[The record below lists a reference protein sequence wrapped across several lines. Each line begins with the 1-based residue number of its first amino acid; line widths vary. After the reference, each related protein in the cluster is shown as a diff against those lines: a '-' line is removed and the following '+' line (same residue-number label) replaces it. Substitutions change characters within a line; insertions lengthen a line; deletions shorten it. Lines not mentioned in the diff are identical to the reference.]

1 MKKARD
7 MAEGGGGDSAGGDA
21 PAVFISY
28 ASQDVAVAN
37 AIVKALEL
45 CGLRCWIAPRDVI
58 AGSLFAE
65 AIVRALNEAKVLV
78 LILSVHAGASPHVG
92 KEIERASAKRR
103 PIIALRTDS
112 EPLSPAFE
120 YYLSESQWIDLG
132 SRITDA
138 TVATLVDAV
147 RRHLGPAA
155 AGAPGSNQVPS
166 TLPEPII
173 SYGHHGQPWIAST
186 RNSGKRAAVDSIAVL
201 PFALT
206 GGPASMKFFGE
217 GIAECLIQALS
228 ELPGIRKVIARNSA
242 FKYAESDPLEA
253 GRLLGVRAVL
263 TGRLR
268 ISHQSAS
275 LTAELVDTMDSAHLW
290 GAVIDRPLKELP
302 HSQADLADEICAAL
316 SPKLAGKQVNRGR
329 RVANFD
335 AYRLYLQGRYAWS
348 KRPAAGAVDE
358 AIGLFEK
365 AIEHDSGFALA
376 HTGLADCYNTLSA
389 WESGAIA
396 PRVGFEKAK
405 LSALCALQID
415 KRSAEAHTSMAY
427 THLHYSWDWQS
438 AEHEFKQALAISPNY
453 AHAHHWYSHLLAAV
467 GRVDESLAESR
478 KLIEL
483 DPFDLINN
491 VHLSWHHYMAR
502 EFPAAISE
510 AQRTLAMEKRFHWG
524 YFFAGLA
531 LDAAGDHR
539 DALKHLR
546 TSLELSGQSTVML
559 AALGHAYGT
568 AHKHDAARK
577 VLTQL
582 GELSQTRYIS
592 SYEIALIH
600 IALGEHDRALDL
612 LDMAVEERSGWLP
625 YLLNDVRLD
634 PLRSTARFATLTAR
648 VGLRSVLVDPIHPP
662 TSHR

>member
-1 MKKARD
+1 MVK
-7 MAEGGGGDSAGGDA
+7 GGVEESDRGDD
-21 PAVFISY
+21 PTVFISY
-28 ASQDVAVAN
+28 ASHDSALAN
-37 AIVKALEL
+37 ALVKALEL
-45 CGLRCWIAPRDVI
+45 NQLRCWIAPRDVI
-58 AGSLFAE
+58 AGSLYAD
-65 AIVRALNEAKVLV
+65 AIVQAINKAQVFVLV
-78 LILSVHAGASPHVG
+78 LSAYAGASPHVG

-103 PIIALRTDS
+103 PIITLCADS

-120 YYLSESQWIDLG
+120 YYLSESQWIHLMSG
-132 SRITDA
+132 LTDA
-138 TVATLVDAV
+138 TAAALVDAV
-147 RRHLGPAA
+147 RRHLDPAGS
-155 AGAPGSNQVPS
+155 GALGINRVGSRP
-166 TLPEPII
+166 PDPIKTH
-173 SYGHHGQPWIAST
+173 GHDTQPWAGPRKS
-186 RNSGKRAAVDSIAVL
+186 SGKRAAVDSIAVL

-206 GGPASMKFFGE
+206 GGPANMKFFGE

-253 GRLLGVRAVL
+253 GRVLGVRAVL

-268 ISHQSAS
+268 ISRQSAS
-275 LTAELVDTMDSAHLW
+275 LTAELVDTADSAHLW
-290 GAVIDRPLKELP
+290 GAVIERPLKELP

-316 SPKLAGKQVNRGR
+316 SPKLPGKQPQVKRGR

-335 AYRLYLQGRYAWS
+335 AYRLYLQGRYAWN

-389 WESGAIA
+389 WESGSIA
-396 PRVGFEKAK
+396 PRVGFEKARI
-405 LSALCALQID
+405 SALCALQLD
-415 KRSAEAHTSMAY
+415 KRSAEAHTSLAY
-427 THLHYSWDWQS
+427 THLHYSWEWES

-491 VHLSWHHYMAR
+491 AHLSWHHYMAR
-502 EFPAAISE
+502 EFPAALSE

-531 LDAAGDHR
+531 LDAAGEHP
-539 DALKHLR
+539 DALKYLQ
-546 TSLELSGQSTVML
+546 TSLDLSGQSTVML
-559 AALGHAYGT
+559 SALGHAYGT
-568 AHKHDAARK
+568 AHQYDAARK
-577 VLTQL
+577 ILLQL

-600 IALGEHDRALDL
+600 ISLGEHDRGLEFLDL
-612 LDMAVEERSGWLP
+612 AVAERSGWLP

-634 PLRSTARFATLTAR
+634 PVRSTSRFASLTAR
-648 VGLRSVLVDPIHPP
+648 VGLRPVALD
-662 TSHR
+662 SHR

>member
-1 MKKARD
+1 
-7 MAEGGGGDSAGGDA
+7 MAEGGGDNSAGGA
-21 PAVFISY
+21 PTVFISY

-37 AIVKALEL
+37 ALVEALEL
-45 CGLRCWIAPRDVI
+45 CRLRCWIAPRDVI
-58 AGSLFAE
+58 AGTLFAE
-65 AIVRALNEAKVLV
+65 AIVRAINDAKVFVLV
-78 LILSVHAGASPHVG
+78 LSAYAGASPHVG

-112 EPLSPAFE
+112 APLSPAFE

-132 SRITDA
+132 SRLTDA

-147 RRHLGPAA
+147 RRHLGPGA
-155 AGAPGSNQVPS
+155 AGARDSNQVAS
-166 TLPEPII
+166 TLSDPIK
-173 SYGHHGQPWIAST
+173 SQGHHAQPWNAST
-186 RNSGKRAAVDSIAVL
+186 RSSGKRAAIDSIAVL

-268 ISHQSAS
+268 ISRQSAS
-275 LTAELVDTMDSAHLW
+275 LTAELVDTVDSAHLW

-316 SPKLAGKQVNRGR
+316 SPKLPGKQVRR

-389 WESGAIA
+389 WESGSIA
-396 PRVGFEKAK
+396 PRVGFEKARI
-405 LSALCALQID
+405 SALCALQLD
-415 KRSAEAHTSMAY
+415 KRSAEAHTSLAY
-427 THLHYSWDWQS
+427 SHLHYSWEWES

-478 KLIEL
+478 RLIEL

-510 AQRTLAMEKRFHWG
+510 AQRTFAMERRFHWG

-531 LDAAGDHR
+531 LDAVGEHR

-546 TSLELSGQSTVML
+546 TSLDLSGQSTVML
-559 AALGHAYGT
+559 AALGHAYGN
-568 AHKHDAARK
+568 AHEPDAARK
-577 VLTQL
+577 ILVQL

-612 LDMAVEERSGWLP
+612 LDVALEERSGWLP

-634 PLRSTARFATLTAR
+634 PVRSTARFLSLTAR
-648 VGLRSVLVDPIHPP
+648 VGLRPMLIDSIHPP
-662 TSHR
+662 TGHR

>member
-1 MKKARD
+1 
-7 MAEGGGGDSAGGDA
+7 MAEDGGDDNAGGGA
-21 PAVFISY
+21 PTVFISY

-37 AIVKALEL
+37 ALVEVLEL
-45 CGLRCWIAPRDVI
+45 RGLRCWIAPRDVI

-65 AIVRALNEAKVLV
+65 AIVQALNEAKVFV
-78 LILSVHAGASPHVG
+78 LILSAHAAASPHVG

-103 PIIALRTDS
+103 PIIALRADS
-112 EPLSPAFE
+112 APLSPAFE

-132 SRITDA
+132 SRLTDA

-155 AGAPGSNQVPS
+155 VGAPANQLAS
-166 TLPEPII
+166 TLSDPLR
-173 SYGHHGQPWIAST
+173 SHGHHGQPWIAST
-186 RNSGKRAAVDSIAVL
+186 RSPGKRAAIDSIAVL

-217 GIAECLIQALS
+217 GIAESLIQALS

-242 FKYAESDPLEA
+242 FKYAESDPMEA

-268 ISHQSAS
+268 ISRQSAS
-275 LTAELVDTMDSAHLW
+275 LTAELVDTVDSAHLW

-316 SPKLAGKQVNRGR
+316 SPKLPGKPAKRGR

-389 WESGAIA
+389 WESGSIA
-396 PRVGFEKAK
+396 PRVGFEKARI
-405 LSALCALQID
+405 SALCALKLD
-415 KRSAEAHTSMAY
+415 KRSAEAHTSLAY
-427 THLHYSWDWQS
+427 SHLHYSWEWES

-483 DPFDLINN
+483 DPLDLINN

-502 EFPAAISE
+502 EFPAALSE
-510 AQRTLAMEKRFHWG
+510 AQRSVAMEKRFHWG

-531 LDAAGDHR
+531 LDAVGEHR

-568 AHKHDAARK
+568 AHEHDAARK
-577 VLTQL
+577 VLAQL

-600 IALGEHDRALDL
+600 LALGEHDRALDL
-612 LDMAVEERSGWLP
+612 LDVAVEERSGWLP

-634 PLRSTARFATLTAR
+634 PVRPTARFASLTAR
-648 VGLRSVLVDPIHPP
+648 VGLRPVSAGQIHPP
-662 TSHR
+662 ISHR

>member
-1 MKKARD
+1 MMKAGD
-7 MAEGGGGDSAGGDA
+7 MAEGGGGDSAGGGA

-28 ASQDVAVAN
+28 ASQDVAVAD
-37 AIVKALEL
+37 ALVETLEL

-65 AIVRALNEAKVLV
+65 AIVRALNEAKVFV

-132 SRITDA
+132 SKLTDA
-138 TVATLVDAV
+138 TAATLVDAV
-147 RRHLGPAA
+147 RRHLVPAV
-155 AGAPGSNQVPS
+155 AGALGSNQVQ
-166 TLPEPII
+166 T
-173 SYGHHGQPWIAST
+173 YGHGHHNHAGEGSRKSA
-186 RNSGKRAAVDSIAVL
+186 GKRAAIDSIAVL
-201 PFALT
+201 PFALS
-206 GGPASMKFFGE
+206 GGPTNMKFFGE
-217 GIAECLIQALS
+217 GLAECLIQALS

-242 FKYAESDPLEA
+242 FKYAESDPLEV
-253 GRLLGVRAVL
+253 GRMLGVRAVL

-268 ISHQSAS
+268 IARQSAS
-275 LTAELVDTMDSAHLW
+275 LTAELVDTADSAHLW
-290 GAVIDRPLKELP
+290 GTVIDRPLKELP
-302 HSQADLADEICAAL
+302 HSEADLADEICAAL
-316 SPKLAGKQVNRGR
+316 SPKLPGKQPPVKRGR

-376 HTGLADCYNTLSA
+376 HAGLADCYNTLSA
-389 WESGAIA
+389 WESGSIA
-396 PRVGFEKAK
+396 PRVGFEKAR
-405 LSALCALQID
+405 LSTLCALQLD
-415 KRSAEAHTSMAY
+415 KRCAEAHTSLAY
-427 THLHYSWDWQS
+427 SHLHYSWEWES

-453 AHAHHWYSHLLAAV
+453 ANAHHWYSHLLAAV
-467 GRVDESLAESR
+467 GRLDESLAESR

-483 DPFDLINN
+483 DPLDLVNN

-502 EFPAAISE
+502 QFPAAISE
-510 AQRTLAMEKRFHWG
+510 AQRTLAMEKRFQWG
-524 YFFAGLA
+524 HFFTGLA
-531 LDAAGDHR
+531 LDAVGEHR
-539 DALKHLR
+539 DALKYLR
-546 TSLELSGQSTVML
+546 TSLDLSGQSTVML

-568 AHKHDAARK
+568 AHEYDAARK

-582 GELSQTRYIS
+582 GDLSQTRYIS

-600 IALGEHDRALDL
+600 ISLGEHDRALDL
-612 LDMAVEERSGWLP
+612 LDVAVEERSGWLP

-634 PLRSTARFATLTAR
+634 PVRSTARFASLTAR
-648 VGLRSVLVDPIHPP
+648 VGLRPETL
-662 TSHR
+662 R

>member
-1 MKKARD
+1 
-7 MAEGGGGDSAGGDA
+7 MAEAGDDDSAGGGA

-28 ASQDVAVAN
+28 ASQDAAVAN
-37 AIVKALEL
+37 ALVEALEFRRL
-45 CGLRCWIAPRDVI
+45 TCWIAPRDVL
-58 AGSLFAE
+58 AGSLYAD
-65 AIVRALNEAKVLV
+65 AIVRALNEAKVFVLV
-78 LILSVHAGASPHVG
+78 LSVHAHASPHVG

-103 PIIALRTDS
+103 PIVALRTDS
-112 EPLSPAFE
+112 EPLPPAFE
-120 YYLSESQWIDLG
+120 YYLSESHWIDIG
-132 SRITDA
+132 SGLTDA
-138 TVATLVDAV
+138 TVATLVAAV
-147 RRHLGPAA
+147 RRHLVPAA
-155 AGAPGSNQVPS
+155 AAAPAVNQA
-166 TLPEPII
+166 
-173 SYGHHGQPWIAST
+173 AST
-186 RNSGKRAAVDSIAVL
+186 APDPSKAHGRNTPAPLGSRSSSGKRAAIDSIAVL

-206 GGPASMKFFGE
+206 GGPANMKFFGE
-217 GIAECLIQALS
+217 GIAECLIQSLS

-242 FKYAESDPLEA
+242 FKYADSDPLEA
-253 GRLLGVRAVL
+253 GRMLGVRAVL

-268 ISHQSAS
+268 ISHKSAS
-275 LTAELVDTMDSAHLW
+275 LTAELVDTEDSAHLW
-290 GAVIDRPLKELP
+290 GKVIDRPLKELP
-302 HSQADLADEICAAL
+302 HSQADLAEEICAAL
-316 SPKLAGKQVNRGR
+316 SPKLPGKQPRVNRGR

-389 WESGAIA
+389 WESGSIA
-396 PRVGFEKAK
+396 PRVGFEKAR
-405 LSALCALQID
+405 LSTLCALRLD
-415 KRSAEAHTSMAY
+415 KRSPEAHTSLAY
-427 THLHYSWDWQS
+427 SHLHYSWEWES

-502 EFPAAISE
+502 EFPAAIGE

-531 LDAAGDHR
+531 LDAMGEHR
-539 DALKHLR
+539 DALKHLE

-568 AHKHDAARK
+568 AHKPDAARK
-577 VLTQL
+577 VLGQL
-582 GELSQTRYIS
+582 GELSRTRYIS

-600 IALGEHDRALDL
+600 IALSEHDRALDL

-625 YLLNDVRLD
+625 YLRNDVRLD
-634 PLRSTARFATLTAR
+634 PVRSTARFASLTAR
-648 VGLRSVLVDPIHPP
+648 VGLRPVSADPVHPA
-662 TSHR
+662 TRHR

>member
-1 MKKARD
+1 
-7 MAEGGGGDSAGGDA
+7 MAEGSGDDSAGGGNA
-21 PAVFISY
+21 PTVFISY
-28 ASQDVAVAN
+28 ASQDAAVAN
-37 AIVKALEL
+37 ALVEALEL
-45 CGLRCWIAPRDVI
+45 CRLRCWIAPRDVI

-65 AIVRALNEAKVLV
+65 AIVRAINEAKILVLV
-78 LILSVHAGASPHVG
+78 LSVHAGASPHVG

-103 PIIALRTDS
+103 PIIALRADS

-120 YYLSESQWIDLG
+120 YYLSESQWIDFGNGL
-132 SRITDA
+132 TDA
-138 TVATLVDAV
+138 TAATLVDAV
-147 RRHLGPAA
+147 RRHLDPAA
-155 AGAPGSNQVPS
+155 AGALGLNLGASRPADSIKTYGGHAQSWVGSRKS
-166 TLPEPII
+166 
-173 SYGHHGQPWIAST
+173 A
-186 RNSGKRAAVDSIAVL
+186 GKRAVIDSIAVL

-206 GGPASMKFFGE
+206 GGPANMKFFGE
-217 GIAECLIQALS
+217 GLAECLIQALS

-253 GRLLGVRAVL
+253 GRMLGVRAVL

-275 LTAELVDTMDSAHLW
+275 LTAELVDTADSAHLW

-316 SPKLAGKQVNRGR
+316 SPKLPGKQLQVKRGR

-376 HTGLADCYNTLSA
+376 HAGLADCYNTLSA
-389 WESGAIA
+389 WESGSIA
-396 PRVGFEKAK
+396 PRVGFEKAR
-405 LSALCALQID
+405 LSTLCALQLD
-415 KRSAEAHTSMAY
+415 KRCAEAHTSLAY
-427 THLHYSWDWQS
+427 SHLHYSWEWES

-467 GRVDESLAESR
+467 GRLDESLAESR

-483 DPFDLINN
+483 DPLDLVNN

-502 EFPAAISE
+502 EFPAAFSE
-510 AQRTLAMEKRFHWG
+510 AQRTLAMEKRFQWG
-524 YFFAGLA
+524 HFFAGLA
-531 LDAAGDHR
+531 LDAAGEHS
-539 DALKHLR
+539 DALKYLQ

-559 AALGHAYGT
+559 SALGHAYGT

-577 VLTQL
+577 VLGQL

-600 IALGEHDRALDL
+600 VALGEHDRGLDFLDL
-612 LDMAVEERSGWLP
+612 AVAERSGWLP

-634 PLRSTARFATLTAR
+634 PVRSTARFASLIAR
-648 VGLRSVLVDPIHPP
+648 VGLRPASLDSIPP
-662 TSHR
+662 STSHR

>member
-1 MKKARD
+1 
-7 MAEGGGGDSAGGDA
+7 MAEGDGENSAGGGGA
-21 PAVFISY
+21 PIVFISH
-28 ASQDVAVAN
+28 ATQDAAVAN
-37 AIVKALEL
+37 ALVEALEL
-45 CGLRCWIAPRDVI
+45 CRLRCWIAPRDVI
-58 AGSLFAE
+58 AGSVFAD
-65 AIVRALNEAKVLV
+65 AIVRALNEAKVFVLV
-78 LILSVHAGASPHVG
+78 LSAHAGASQHVG
-92 KEIERASAKRR
+92 KEIERACAKRR

-112 EPLSPAFE
+112 EPLSPALE

-132 SRITDA
+132 SGLTDA

-147 RRHLGPAA
+147 RRHLDPAV
-155 AGAPGSNQVPS
+155 AGALAVNRAASS
-166 TLPEPII
+166 SPIPI
-173 SYGHHGQPWIAST
+173 TTHGQPWTGAKKS
-186 RNSGKRAAVDSIAVL
+186 SGKRAAIDSIAVL

-206 GGPASMKFFGE
+206 SGPANMKFFGE

-253 GRLLGVRAVL
+253 GRALGVRAVL

-268 ISHQSAS
+268 ISRQSAS
-275 LTAELVDTMDSAHLW
+275 LTAELVDTEDSAHLW
-290 GAVIDRPLKELP
+290 GTVIDRPLKELP

-316 SPKLAGKQVNRGR
+316 SPKLPGKPHVKRGR

-335 AYRLYLQGRYAWS
+335 AYRLYLQGRYAWG

-358 AIGLFEK
+358 AIGLFEN
-365 AIEHDSGFALA
+365 AIEHDSSFALA

-389 WESGAIA
+389 WESGSLA
-396 PRVGFEKAK
+396 PRVGFEKAR
-405 LSALCALQID
+405 LSALCALQLD
-415 KRSAEAHTSMAY
+415 KRCAEAHTSLAY
-427 THLHYSWDWQS
+427 THLHYSWEWES
-438 AEHEFKQALAISPNY
+438 AEHGFKQALAISPNY

-467 GRVDESLAESR
+467 GRVEESLAESR

-491 VHLSWHHYMAR
+491 AHLSWHHYMAR

-510 AQRTLAMEKRFHWG
+510 AQRTVSMEKRFHWG

-531 LDAAGDHR
+531 LDAAGEHR
-539 DALKHLR
+539 DALKNLR
-546 TSLELSGQSTVML
+546 TSLELSGKSTVML

-568 AHKHDAARK
+568 AHQPDAARK
-577 VLTQL
+577 ILGQL
-582 GELSQTRYIS
+582 GELAETRYIS

-600 IALGEHDRALDL
+600 LALGEHDRALDL
-612 LDMAVEERSGWLP
+612 LDVAVEERSGWLP

-634 PLRSTARFATLTAR
+634 PVRSTARFASLTAR
-648 VGLRSVLVDPIHPP
+648 VGLRPVSVGAIHPP